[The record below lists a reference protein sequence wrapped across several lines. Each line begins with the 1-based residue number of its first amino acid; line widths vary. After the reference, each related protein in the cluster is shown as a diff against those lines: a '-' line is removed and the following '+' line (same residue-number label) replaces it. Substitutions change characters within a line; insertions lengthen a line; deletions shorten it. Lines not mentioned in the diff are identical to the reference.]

1 MKTLTFR
8 YPNDILFCV
17 LYSLVLIPFIFFDI
31 NNILQMILGLPFI
44 LFIPGYLFFLAV
56 VPSRST
62 KSDVDA
68 IHIIAISIGLSI
80 ALVSLDGILLFFTP
94 LGFTL
99 LSIVSSLELVVLI
112 CGIVAFYRKRKLP
125 HQNQTSLLTNKPL
138 FETRSK
144 GDKILLAILFL
155 VIMLTIFTA
164 VFISFLPPRQE
175 SFTEFYILDESGKP
189 YNYPYNITT
198 VQNTTFT
205 MGLINQEH
213 KTMDYTIEIWLV
225 NQTLTYNNTTH
236 TMDTV
241 YHEMWFLNKITTTLS
256 HFAPEED
263 IIWQPQWEYDYTL
276 NINKSGLKVVGTYTL
291 MFLLFT
297 IPAPDYETDVNYKD
311 IAQSEIHNSY
321 ASTYIWL
328 NISEK
333 HKKP

>member
-8 YPNDILFCV
+8 YPNDILFCL
-17 LYSLVLIPFIFFDI
+17 LYSLVLIPFIFLDI
-31 NNILQMILGLPFI
+31 NDILQMILGLPFL

-56 VPSRST
+56 VPSHSA
-62 KSDVDA
+62 KSDIDA

-112 CGIVAFYRKRKLP
+112 CGIVALYRKRKLP
-125 HQNQTSLLTNKPL
+125 HQNQVSLPLSKPL
-138 FETRSK
+138 LEVHSR

-155 VIMLTIFTA
+155 AIMMTIFTA
-164 VFISFLPPRQE
+164 VFISFLPTRQE
-175 SFTEFYILDESGKP
+175 SFTEFYILDESGKV
-189 YNYPYNITT
+189 YNYPKNIT
-198 VQNTTFT
+198 VAQDTTFT
-205 MGLINQEH
+205 LGLINQEH

-225 NQTLTYNNTTH
+225 NQTQTFNNTTQ
-236 TMDTV
+236 TMDYV
-241 YHEMWFLNKITTTLS
+241 YHEMWFLNKITTTLD
-256 HFAPEED
+256 HFTPGED
-263 IIWQPQWEYDYTL
+263 IIWQPQWEYNYTL
-276 NINKSGLKVVGTYTL
+276 NINKSGLKVVGRYTV

-311 IAQSEIHNSY
+311 IAQSEIQNSY